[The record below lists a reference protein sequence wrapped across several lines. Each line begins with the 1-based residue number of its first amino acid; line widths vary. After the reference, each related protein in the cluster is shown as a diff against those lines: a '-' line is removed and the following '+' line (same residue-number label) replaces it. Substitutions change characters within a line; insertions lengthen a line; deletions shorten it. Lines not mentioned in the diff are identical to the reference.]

1 MTDRVFTQTFGTY
14 RLHINMAEDWEDWEN
29 DDFTPQLPAVAA
41 PQLAAAEDVEASK
54 FAGEDEE
61 EDKPEYNVPKPQQV
75 MKFPIRHHKAEFR
88 AAVKL
93 TFTLSDCAV

>member
-1 MTDRVFTQTFGTY
+1 
-14 RLHINMAEDWEDWEN
+14 MAEDWEDWEN

-41 PQLAAAEDVEASK
+41 PQVAAADQVEDSK

-75 MKFPIRHHKAEFR
+75 TSFARRHHKAECR
-88 AAVKL
+88 GAVCLDSTKC
-93 TFTLSDCAV
+93 DCAV